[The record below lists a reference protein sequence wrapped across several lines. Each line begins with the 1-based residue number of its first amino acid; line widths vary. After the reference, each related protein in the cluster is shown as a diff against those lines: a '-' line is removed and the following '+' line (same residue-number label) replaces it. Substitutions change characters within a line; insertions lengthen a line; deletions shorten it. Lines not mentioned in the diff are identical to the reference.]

1 MNLITAA
8 IAVALSGCTT
18 SPPARLTVT
27 APTVAG
33 RGRTSRPAETWWE
46 PPVEDWS
53 DWTRSGCLHGREA
66 PEGARTGG
74 SFAVVELTPSAILW
88 GGEPVVPLIAGQLRE
103 EDLQGQLLPSLYEV
117 AERSIQHRERARREY
132 PCLSINPE
140 AVLLSRSTGVPFA
153 SERAVLYTL
162 GQAVADVEW
171 LAGEPAGS
179 AAPRS
184 WALEEAVPLTPS
196 LLPRIGPPSGRLL
209 PDLGPGTPTGGKELV
224 VELPPAAP

>member
-1 MNLITAA
+1 VTLITAA
-8 IAVALSGCTT
+8 ILVALSGCTT
-18 SPPARLTVT
+18 SPPARLTVST
-27 APTVAG
+27 PTVAG
-33 RGRTSRPAETWWE
+33 RGRTSRAAETWWD
-46 PPVEDWS
+46 PPVDDWS

-66 PEGARTGG
+66 PDGARTGG
-74 SFAVVELTPSAILW
+74 SFAVVELTSSAILW

-103 EDLQGQLLPSLYEV
+103 EDLRGQFLPSLHEV
-117 AERSIQHRERARREY
+117 AEHSIQHRERASREY
-132 PCLSINPE
+132 PCLSINPK

-171 LAGEPAGS
+171 LAGEPAGA

-196 LLPRIGPPSGRLL
+196 LFPSIGPGQGVVIPFPDDEPPPDLEHLRKLL
-209 PDLGPGTPTGGKELV
+209 PPNSP
-224 VELPPAAP
+224 